1 LKFTTF
7 RNSQN
12 SSPYITFLKG
22 YDAGFPKNSKL
33 SINFGF
39 EKKIRGGSLCT
50 LGAAGIW
57 PVVFF
62 GTTYFGEI
70 NIFGL
75 SKDKLSES
83 DPLS

>member
-1 LKFTTF
+1 MEH
-7 RNSQN
+7 
-12 SSPYITFLKG
+12 YITFLKG

-39 EKKIRGGSLCT
+39 EKKNSGGSLCT
-50 LGAAGIW
+50 GGAAGIW

-70 NIFGL
+70 IIFGL
-75 SKDKLSES
+75 SKDQTFRI
-83 DPLS
+83 